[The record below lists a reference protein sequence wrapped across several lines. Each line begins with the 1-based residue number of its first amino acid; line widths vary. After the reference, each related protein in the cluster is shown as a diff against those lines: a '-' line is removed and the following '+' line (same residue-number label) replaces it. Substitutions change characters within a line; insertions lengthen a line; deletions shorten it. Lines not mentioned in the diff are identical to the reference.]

1 MSQTTLKLEQ
11 KLAET
16 VFQNFSPQLIKDFLS
31 DNKIWKER

>member
-16 VFQNFSPQLIKDFLS
+16 VSQNFSAQLIKDFLF